1 MTPTPRSF
9 IALFRRVPCTE
20 MVGMM
25 HDMLKQAL
33 VCRWCG
39 AVLIADER
47 SLERA
52 PHVRGCRVQALIEYA
67 REHPGDVDTTRAEY
81 DAIVARLTSAD
92 AAREPVT
99 ADLTTAL
106 TEAFDGFESF
116 AHVAITDGVSVATA
130 KKLGTLIG
138 LLMDEQSRAASRAAA
153 DLLMMERLAPG
164 SVTDNRHES

>member
-9 IALFRRVPCTE
+9 VALFRRVPCTE
-20 MVGMM
+20 MTGM

-33 VCRWCG
+33 GCRWCG

-52 PHVRGCRVQALIEYA
+52 PHVPGCRVQALIRHA
-67 REHPGDVDTTRAEY
+67 HEHPGDVDTTRAEY

-99 ADLTTAL
+99 SDLTTAL

-116 AHVAITDGVSVATA
+116 AHICVTDGVSVATA
-130 KKLGTLIG
+130 TKLGTLLG
-138 LLMDEQSRAASRAAA
+138 MLLDEQSRSAAHAAC

-164 SVTDNRHES
+164 SVTDNRTES